1 MGGLIEEK
9 FIINNIQFNI
19 FDAGGQR
26 NERKKWIKLFD
37 GVTAIIFVA
46 ALNHY
51 ATILFE
57 DESKNSMQESLQLF
71 DEICNQKWFRKTEI
85 ILFLNKND
93 LFEQRLREGISLSVA
108 FGDDESKDDDE
119 EFKKCH
125 KAASGFIRREYERLN
140 RNPYK
145 KIFVHIT
152 TATNKNN
159 IESVFWD
166 VQNIIVSGN
175 MKTSGLV

>member
-1 MGGLIEEK
+1 M
-9 FIINNIQFNI
+9 FVC
-19 FDAGGQR
+19 ACR
-26 NERKKWIKLFD
+26 IKLFD

-57 DESKNSMQESLQLF
+57 DESKNSMLESLQLF

-93 LFEQRLREGISLSVA
+93 LFQQRLREGISLSVA
-108 FGDDESKDDDE
+108 FGNRWRGPDYVKQDDENEDVL
-119 EFKKCH
+119 EFERCH
-125 KAASGFIRREYERLN
+125 KAAADFIRREYESLN

>member
-1 MGGLIEEK
+1 MG
-9 FIINNIQFNI
+9 
-19 FDAGGQR
+19 
-26 NERKKWIKLFD
+26 
-37 GVTAIIFVA
+37 
-46 ALNHY
+46 
-51 ATILFE
+51 
-57 DESKNSMQESLQLF
+57 LF

-108 FGDDESKDDDE
+108 FGDEWDGPDYEEGDDDSKDYE